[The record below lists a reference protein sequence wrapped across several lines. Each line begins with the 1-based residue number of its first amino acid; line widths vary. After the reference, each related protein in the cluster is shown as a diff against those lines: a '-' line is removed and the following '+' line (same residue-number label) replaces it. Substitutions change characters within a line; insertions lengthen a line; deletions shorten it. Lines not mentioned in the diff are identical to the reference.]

1 MLNTQTHK
9 LAAPGCGVIV
19 YHRDD
24 NGSITVLLSKRS
36 AKAGVGYGITG
47 GGFVECGDLMAKNIG
62 TLLESADE
70 AYREA
75 CEENPGFGDIITLA
89 QFRERAQPLASF
101 NVRTPDSNGVHACT
115 YFGLAVNKEEWDAIT
130 RLPPSDERD
139 GELVAALLI
148 WTRNINRTKPE
159 DYIVLHGAGDFFHAH
174 EQRAFGMLAWL
185 ASRNR
190 LWTA

>member
-19 YHRDD
+19 YRRDE
-24 NGSITVLLSKRS
+24 NGSIIVLLSKRS
-36 AKAGVGYGITG
+36 AKVGVGYGITG
-47 GGFVECGDLMAKNIG
+47 GGFVECGSLMAKSIG
-62 TLLESADE
+62 TILESADE

-75 CEENPGFGDIITLA
+75 LEENLGFGDIISLA

-101 NVRTPDSNGVHACT
+101 AVHTADSNGVHACT
-115 YFGLAVNKEEWDAIT
+115 YFGLAVSKAEWDAMT
-130 RLPPSDERD
+130 ALPPSDERD
-139 GELVAALLI
+139 GDLVPALLI

-159 DYIVLHGAGDFFHAH
+159 DHIVLHGAGDFFHAH

-190 LWTA
+190 LWTS